1 MPVVKAFALEFP
13 IAPATDSVVWKIK
26 LNLIESHRTGILHG
40 GAKPPL
46 KCIIKAKFTY
56 LLHFFSFLDQTCQ
69 IDFDCPPNNFKFL
82 FDAKCRAVTSQRLT
96 SPKWV

>member
-1 MPVVKAFALEFP
+1 MPVVKSFALEFP

-26 LNLIESHRTGILHG
+26 LNLIEGHRTGILHG
-40 GAKPPL
+40 GAKLPL

-69 IDFDCPPNNFKFL
+69 IDVDC
-82 FDAKCRAVTSQRLT
+82 
-96 SPKWV
+96 